1 MKRKQSKAKNYAD
14 DAPLTA
20 VELRTARPT
29 AEVFPELVKA
39 HQAGKLRYRGQRGQ
53 QIAPTKSLVSI
64 RLSPVVLDHFRKTGR
79 GWQTRLDDALRMLIA
94 GH

>member
-1 MKRKQSKAKNYAD
+1 MKRKTIKTRVYAD

-20 VELRTARPT
+20 VELRTARPA
-29 AEVFPELVKA
+29 AEAFPELVRAYK
-39 HQAGKLRYRGQRGQ
+39 AGKLRYRGQRGQ
-53 QIAPTKSLVSI
+53 QKAPTKNLVSI
-64 RLSPVVLDHFRKTGR
+64 RLSSVVLEHFRKTGQ